1 MFIRTISDPRVLL
14 ARKASQNKII
24 TSQHAFDQ
32 LQPTLCGL
40 KEHASLPGTSG
51 FWKADNKFGIP
62 VTETEKNYKP
72 RSNFYSFFKVEAV

>member
-51 FWKADNKFGIP
+51 F
-62 VTETEKNYKP
+62 
-72 RSNFYSFFKVEAV
+72 